1 MTRELL
7 AFILAIYVGGLLL
20 MRNQRHTLLSYTWS
34 AFGFAVVLI
43 LAGQY
48 GGWHEML
55 GQIQAVILRAAA
67 RGINVQL
74 ELLGQSNLV
83 VPDPTG
89 WSVLSIGIECST
101 LIEASVF
108 AGIMLF
114 YPRFPLQERLLRT
127 GIGIVATFLIN
138 LVRLSVITIVIA
150 WFGKPAVPVAHAF
163 IGRLIFFIGIIG
175 VYWYMLTL
183 PTLRMVKRDLEV
195 TGRSVL

>member
-1 MTRELL
+1 MTSNLL
-7 AFILAIYVGGLLL
+7 ALIVLVYIGGLLL
-20 MRNQRHTLLSYTWS
+20 LRQRQHALLGYTWS
-34 AFGFAVVLI
+34 AFGFAMVLI

-48 GGWHEML
+48 GGWHDVL
-55 GQIQAVILRAAA
+55 GHLQALILRAAA
-67 RGINVQL
+67 SSINVNL

-127 GIGIVATFLIN
+127 GIGIAATFLIN
-138 LVRLSVITIVIA
+138 LVRLSVITLVIA

-163 IGRLIFFIGIIG
+163 IGRLIFFVGIVG